1 MKRFNMKRVTILAVC
16 FVLLLSMLP
25 LEISLAREGDAGY
38 EGGISSGD
46 VAGKTSYEYQEV
58 CFITGEPVVLK
69 GTLIIRKQMKQDK
82 ITSTYTY
89 NLKNVDKAAAMTRVL
104 SFATTVAKKE
114 NGQTV
119 EETSYAKA
127 PSETIKFGSTAYVL
141 KSSDFTR
148 TSLVDSKPAISYYA
162 GNIWGKKVYQV
173 GTTTNGGT
181 VTLESTGNFYGYDQY
196 WGNAEVE
203 VLNYVITGEKN
214 NGGEIDKWG
223 GTASVSLSSTVTN
236 QLKYYKNQ
244 PDEIS
249 FDGGYVETQYNNNV
263 LEYACRLPE
272 FDSKG
277 VSTDNMISKS
287 DSLKIETFPVQKR
300 LPSLTLSS
308 VRGHWAEN
316 DIRLMFGLEAFNG
329 DGVGFRPDQYITRAE
344 FTAAMVK
351 AVKEV
356 PSDPALATKLASRAQ
371 TSKKQVVISPFD
383 DVSIDNTYFAQIND
397 AFKRGLVAGKGKD
410 LFGPNESLT
419 VADALTIFIRALGLE
434 VMAPSPVA
442 VTNFK
447 DNDLIPASARN
458 AVYVAARIGLVQGD
472 GKGYLKPNEKLT
484 NARAATM
491 INRLITYMQAG
502 IRDEYRGNII
512 NY

>member
-1 MKRFNMKRVTILAVC
+1 MKRFTIFAVC
-16 FVLLLSMLP
+16 FALIICMLP
-25 LEISLAREGDAGY
+25 TESFARQGDAGY

-69 GTLIIRKQMKQDK
+69 GTLTIRKQVKQDK

-89 NLKNVDKAAAMTRVL
+89 SLKNVDKAAVLTRVL
-104 SFATTVAKKE
+104 SFTTAVTTKE
-114 NGQTV
+114 NGQIV
-119 EETSYAKA
+119 EESSYTKA
-127 PSETIKFGSTAYVL
+127 PSETIKFGSTAYIL
-141 KSSDFTR
+141 KSSEFTR
-148 TSLVDSKPAISYYA
+148 SSLIDPKPAINYYA
-162 GNIWGKKVYQV
+162 GNVWGKKVYQV
-173 GTTTNGGT
+173 GTTANGGS
-181 VTLESTGNFYGYDQY
+181 VTLETTGSFYGYDQY

-203 VLNYVITGEKN
+203 VLNFVISGEKN
-214 NGGEIDKWG
+214 NSGNIDKWG
-223 GTASVSLSSTVTN
+223 GSASVSLSSNVTR

-249 FDGGYVETQYNNNV
+249 FQGGYVETQYNNNV
-263 LEYACRLPE
+263 LEYTCRLPE

-277 VSTDNMISKS
+277 VSTDRMISKS

-300 LPSLTLSS
+300 LPSAVLSS
-308 VRGHWAEN
+308 VRGHWAEEN
-316 DIRLMFGLEAFNG
+316 IRLMFGLEVFIG

-344 FTAAMVK
+344 FTAAIVQ
-351 AVKEV
+351 AAKEV
-356 PSDPALATKLASRAQ
+356 PSDPALATKIASRAQ
-371 TSKKQVVISPFD
+371 TSKKQVLISPFD
-383 DVSIDNTYFAQIND
+383 DVSIDNTYFAQID
-397 AFKRGLVAGKGKD
+397 SAFKRGLINGKGKN

-434 VMAPSPVA
+434 ALAPSPVA

-458 AVYVAARIGLVQGD
+458 AVYVAARIGLIQGD
-472 GKGYLKPNEKLT
+472 DKGYLKPHEKLT
-484 NARAATM
+484 KARAAAM
-491 INRLITYMQAG
+491 INRLITYMQSG
-502 IRDEYRGNII
+502 IRNEYRGNII